1 MEQTIKVTKAG
12 KIKLEEELKYLK
24 ETRRKEVVEQIK
36 TARGFGDLSENSEYD
51 EAKNEQGKVEARIVE
66 LEDMLKNVVVV
77 EEADNHSKVRVGSV
91 VKVFHEKK
99 NAEVTYEMV
108 GANEVDY
115 ATGKISDQ
123 SPIGQALL
131 GAKVG
136 DKVDAYNADGVKLTS
151 LKVLEISAN

>member
-1 MEQTIKVTKAG
+1 MEQAIKVTKAG

-123 SPIGQALL
+123 SPIGKALL
-131 GAKVG
+131 GAVAG
-136 DKVDAYNADGVKLTS
+136 AKVDVYNIDGVKLTS